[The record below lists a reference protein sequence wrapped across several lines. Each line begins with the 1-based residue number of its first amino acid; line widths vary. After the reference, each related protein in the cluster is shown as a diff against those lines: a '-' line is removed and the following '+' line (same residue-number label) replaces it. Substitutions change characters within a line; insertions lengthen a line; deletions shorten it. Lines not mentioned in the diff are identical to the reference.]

1 MTDPLILTALLTSG
15 ASLILSILT
24 HVKKSKCCG
33 GLVEFETRRLL
44 TNSTTPTT
52 PETPDTP
59 PAENTALLPSR
70 AIDIPKIKIEKRIFM

>member
-24 HVKKSKCCG
+24 HIKKSKCCG

-44 TNSTTPTT
+44 ANSMTPTT
-52 PETPDTP
+52 PETPETP
-59 PAENTALLPSR
+59 EEHTALLRSS
-70 AIDIPKIKIEKRIFM
+70 AIDIPKMKIEKRIFM